1 MTGERKKTMGN
12 DLWVI
17 EDNRERSRDF
27 IASKDCHR
35 HVGSVINRTTGVGP
49 VSHALKE
56 GFSE

>member
-1 MTGERKKTMGN
+1 MGN